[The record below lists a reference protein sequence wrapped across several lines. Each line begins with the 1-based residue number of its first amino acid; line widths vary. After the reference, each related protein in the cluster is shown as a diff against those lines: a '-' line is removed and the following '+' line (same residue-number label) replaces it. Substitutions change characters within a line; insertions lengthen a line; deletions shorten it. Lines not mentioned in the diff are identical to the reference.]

1 MSEARVVAMACTAV
15 LDSGSSSVLLHRT
28 QLASIR
34 SGLTRPTDTVPLHR
48 LSSAALR

>member
-34 SGLTRPTDTVPLHR
+34 SGPAQPTDPVSLHR
-48 LSSAALR
+48 LTSATLR